1 MQDFRRF
8 CWNCEEPFDVNLPQE
23 TVRAGYDKCD
33 NESQAIHNLEYKLE
47 CQNCYEINTFYYC
60 TGGHPETVL
69 PND

>member
-1 MQDFRRF
+1 MQDFRRL
-8 CWNCEEPFDVNLPQE
+8 CWNCEEPFEVNLPQE

-33 NESQAIHNLEYKLE
+33 IESKTRHNLEYKLE

-60 TGGHPETVL
+60 TGDHPETVL